1 MERSHHPQ
9 SRLYRKNC
17 GESILLEPNRTL
29 MRWKLLE
36 IRFAWTVA
44 RLQPWYN
51 SEEKILLHR
60 LNSMLRQ
67 RNIFL
72 YRSASICRKG
82 WKKGRFFFSPDF
94 PFYQA
99 RPHKLSTK
107 FELSSQRN
115 GSNFDIFIIR
125 NWIFLIN
132 LIKSDNK

>member
-1 MERSHHPQ
+1 MARSHHPQ

-72 YRSASICRKG
+72 YPRVNLPKGVRLFSQIFLSIK
-82 WKKGRFFFSPDF
+82 
-94 PFYQA
+94 
-99 RPHKLSTK
+99 PHKLSTK
-107 FELSSQRN
+107 FELSEISSERN
-115 GSNFDIFIIR
+115 GSWIFDIIP
-125 NWIFLIN
+125 NWIFLIK
-132 LIKSDNK
+132 LIK